1 MFAQT
6 FSKRLPTSQPV
17 PPAAAPP
24 TDEPKAFAESP
35 ELGEQLE
42 HLQHE
47 QATIDRR
54 AAEELAR
61 LRELQDRD

>member
-1 MFAQT
+1 MFEQT
-6 FSKRLPTSQPV
+6 ISTRLPTTQPM
-17 PPAAAPP
+17 PPATAPLNP
-24 TDEPKAFAESP
+24 EPKAFADSA

-54 AAEELAR
+54 AAQELAW